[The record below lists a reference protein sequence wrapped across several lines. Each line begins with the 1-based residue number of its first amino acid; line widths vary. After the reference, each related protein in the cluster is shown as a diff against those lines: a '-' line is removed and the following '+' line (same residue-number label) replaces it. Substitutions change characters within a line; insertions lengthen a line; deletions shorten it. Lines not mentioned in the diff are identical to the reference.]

1 MDGVPLIFVSLRKT
15 KRQRKRGTEKE
26 MRTGSLD
33 DHGTYILGENE
44 STPRNA
50 TLVREVLDEA
60 KKLVDNGKNARFSCE
75 NKIHQKAV
83 EDRLKD
89 NADGYKTRIYAGSE
103 YDLACQVI
111 EEAKK
116 IVRMGYNA
124 AIGCA
129 DAEANTSDRE
139 KRREYYRWK
148 RMNRS

>member
-1 MDGVPLIFVSLRKT
+1 MRRVSST
-15 KRQRKRGTEKE
+15 DQ
-26 MRTGSLD
+26 
-33 DHGTYILGENE
+33 GTYILDDLH

-50 TLVREVLDEA
+50 TLVREVLAEA
-60 KKLVDNGKNARFSCE
+60 KKLVDMGYNARFTCD

-83 EDRLKD
+83 EDRLKNSED
-89 NADGYKTRIYAGSE
+89 AYSSKIFSGSE

-116 IVRMGYNA
+116 IVRMGHNA
-124 AIGCA
+124 KIGCA
-129 DAEANTSDRE
+129 SVETDTSDRE

>member
-1 MDGVPLIFVSLRKT
+1 MKT
-15 KRQRKRGTEKE
+15 ISSTDQGIYIP
-26 MRTGSLD
+26 D
-33 DHGTYILGENE
+33 DLH

-50 TLVREVLDEA
+50 TLVKEVLAEA
-60 KKLVDNGKNARFSCE
+60 QKLNNAGYKARFTCD

-83 EDRLKD
+83 EDRLKNSED
-89 NADGYKTRIYAGSE
+89 TYSSKIFSGSE

-124 AIGCA
+124 KIGCA
-129 DAEANTSDRE
+129 SVETTDTSDRE

-148 RMNRS
+148 RMNR